1 MMYITREPGRLG
13 DINVPKTKRDE
24 LKRRWAQAK
33 NHLEQAAVFILDVQ
47 AEFEPVHPEYAELCD
62 YVLTS
67 IYMSMEGW
75 DAFCLN
81 AWGKLPKHTSDWRA

>member
-1 MMYITREPGRLG
+1 M
-13 DINVPKTKRDE
+13 PKTKQMQ
-24 LKRRWAQAK
+24 LKRTWAQAK
-33 NHLEQAAVFILDVQ
+33 NHLEQAAVFILQ
-47 AEFEPVHPEYAELCD
+47 LQEEFKPVHPEYAELCD

-75 DAFCLN
+75 DAFSLN